1 MIKSII
7 APSCVLLTALASSLS
22 GQDFLAPIALPAK
35 IPDTIVIANRIEEP
49 VNKSGSAV
57 TLLDPEEL
65 EEAGLHDLEQAL
77 RRVPGA
83 LIASEGGQR
92 GSISALRLRG
102 TESDQ
107 TLFLVDGLR
116 ITDANVTPLNFL
128 GAEGLGGYGRI
139 SVLRGP
145 QSALFGSNA
154 IGGVVSLDTGR
165 GEDLERNSVFLE
177 GGSFDTLRG
186 GVRYGGETG
195 KLRYFIGHGF
205 EVTSNDRPNNDFE
218 QSQTAL
224 RLETDLDDQTILG
237 TTFRYNY
244 SDFENPAFGS
254 VAQDERIS
262 LLASLYLERQESEA
276 WKWNVTLGF
285 FRDEFEEEGDFPFAS
300 ESDKASLEWR
310 NEINWNEQ
318 HRTAA
323 GILTEWSQF
332 ETSGV
337 NEAAWLGGLYLN
349 QLYEPVEGLVFGLG
363 GRAEWFEAFQEVL
376 TYRATASY
384 QIANSGV
391 RLHGSYG
398 TGFRAPSFFEL
409 FGSIPAFFFEGNPD
423 LDPETS
429 RGWDVGVEY
438 AVGESFL
445 VDITYFQNDI
455 NDLIDFTPANVGN
468 ATTRGFEGTL
478 RGQWLEN
485 KLEVAAAVALLSTAE
500 NRSTG
505 ERLIRRPRWTG
516 SLDIITRP
524 ITKLTFG
531 VGATFTGDRL
541 DTDFST
547 FSNVT
552 LDSSL
557 LLRAHASYAVTEDLT
572 ITARA
577 ENILDDNFEEIVDTP
592 GRGVGY
598 FGGVRYSF

>member
-1 MIKSII
+1 MIRNRIT
-7 APSCVLLTALASSLS
+7 PSCVLLTALAGSLS
-22 GQDFLAPIALPAK
+22 GQDFITPLT
-35 IPDTIVIANRIEEP
+35 IPETTVLANRIEEP
-49 VNKSGSAV
+49 LNQSGSAL

-65 EEAGLHDLEQAL
+65 EEAGIHDLEQAL

-102 TESDQ
+102 TESDH

-165 GEDLERNSVFLE
+165 GEDLEENSVFLE
-177 GGSFDTLRG
+177 GGSFQTIRG
-186 GVRYGGETG
+186 GIRYGGEVG
-195 KLRYFIGHGF
+195 KLRYFLGHGF
-205 EVTSNDRPNNDFE
+205 EVTSNDRSDNDFE
-218 QSQTAL
+218 QTQTAL
-224 RLETDLDDQTILG
+224 RLETDLDDQTVLG
-237 TTFRYNY
+237 TTLRYNY
-244 SDFENPAFGS
+244 SDFENPSTFS
-254 VAQDERIS
+254 VAQDERTS
-262 LLASLYLERQESEA
+262 LLGSLYLERQQSEA

-285 FRDEFEEEGDFPFAS
+285 FRDEFEERGDFPFAS
-300 ESDKASLEWR
+300 ESTKASLEWR
-310 NEINWNEQ
+310 NEIIWNEQ

-337 NEAAWLGGLYLN
+337 DESAWLGGVYLN
-349 QLYEPVEGLVFGLG
+349 QLYEPTEGLVFGLG
-363 GRAEWFEAFQEVL
+363 GRAEWFEAFEEVL

-384 QIANSGV
+384 RIGDSGLRV
-391 RLHGSYG
+391 HGSYG

-409 FGSIPAFFFEGNPD
+409 FGSIPAFSFEGNPD
-423 LDPETS
+423 LEPETS

-438 AVGESFL
+438 AVGETFL
-445 VDITYFQNDI
+445 VDVTYFQNDI
-455 NDLIDFTPANVGN
+455 SNLINFAPANVGN
-468 ATTRGFEGTL
+468 ASTRGFEGSL
-478 RGQWLEN
+478 RGQWLDN
-485 KLEVAAAVALLSTAE
+485 KLEVAAAVALLSTAK
-500 NRSTG
+500 NRSTR

-516 SLDIITRP
+516 SLDVIVRP
-524 ITKLTFG
+524 TSKLTLG
-531 VGATFTGDRL
+531 IGATYTGDRL

-547 FSNVT
+547 FTNVT
-552 LDSSL
+552 LDSAL
-557 LLRAHASYAVTEDLT
+557 LLRAHASYDLSEDLT
-572 ITARA
+572 LTARA
-577 ENILDDNFEEIVDTP
+577 ENLLDEGFEEVVGTP

-598 FGGVRYSF
+598 FGGLRYRF